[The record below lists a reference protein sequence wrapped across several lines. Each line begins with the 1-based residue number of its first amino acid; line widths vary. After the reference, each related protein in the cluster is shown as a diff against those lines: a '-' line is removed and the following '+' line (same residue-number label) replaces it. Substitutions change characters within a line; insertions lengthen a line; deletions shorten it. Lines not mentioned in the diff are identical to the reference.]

1 MYAKTCCIIQ
11 IIVSDLRVL
20 DMQRILFPDT
30 LRSTIMYRCNQKI
43 EMVCFKVD
51 NISHNILLKLGVG
64 NVTNVVIERVII
76 AVCIMYGCLRIT

>member
-1 MYAKTCCIIQ
+1 
-11 IIVSDLRVL
+11 
-20 DMQRILFPDT
+20 
-30 LRSTIMYRCNQKI
+30 
-43 EMVCFKVD
+43 MVCFKVD